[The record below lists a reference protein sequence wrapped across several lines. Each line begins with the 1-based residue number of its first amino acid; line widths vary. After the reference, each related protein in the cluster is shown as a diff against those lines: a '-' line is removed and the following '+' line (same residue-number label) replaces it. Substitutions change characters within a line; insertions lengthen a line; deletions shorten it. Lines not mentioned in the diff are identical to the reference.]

1 MSVAFFFFSQRDLI
15 CTFASVRYIICCSS
29 RKHAQLLNSK
39 RIVSKKNI
47 FNNVKQVM
55 PRLLFYY
62 RFDSICLKDCSQMY
76 IGNRFQNNHECS
88 SEHKETQVS

>member
-1 MSVAFFFFSQRDLI
+1 
-15 CTFASVRYIICCSS
+15 
-29 RKHAQLLNSK
+29 
-39 RIVSKKNI
+39 
-47 FNNVKQVM
+47 M